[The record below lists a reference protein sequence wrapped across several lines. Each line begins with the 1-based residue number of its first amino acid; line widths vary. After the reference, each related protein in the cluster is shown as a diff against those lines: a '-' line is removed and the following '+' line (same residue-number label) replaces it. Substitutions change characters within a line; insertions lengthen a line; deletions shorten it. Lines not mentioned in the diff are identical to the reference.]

1 MKTPRPGAGAR
12 REREHLV
19 ELTDEGYRVLE
30 IVRRVL
36 RERTHW
42 ATWGQTL
49 MAAIEAEVQQ
59 AEPPAP
65 PARPR

>member
-1 MKTPRPGAGAR
+1 
-12 REREHLV
+12 V

-36 RERTHW
+36 RQRTHW

-49 MAAIEAEVQQ
+49 MAAIETEVQE
-59 AEPPAP
+59 AEPPAS

>member
-1 MKTPRPGAGAR
+1 M
-12 REREHLV
+12 

-36 RERTHW
+36 RARTHW

-49 MAAIEAEVQQ
+49 MAAIEAEVE
-59 AEPPAP
+59 AEDPPP
-65 PARPR
+65 SRPGP

>member
-1 MKTPRPGAGAR
+1 MKR
-12 REREHLV
+12 RGREQASGEKGSRLV

-36 RERTHW
+36 RQRTHW

-49 MAAIEAEVQQ
+49 MAAIETEVQE
-59 AEPPAP
+59 AEPPAS